1 MRRPQKFFEPYTDPK
16 NSAKGPKKSKTD
28 PKIKSKSK
36 VRIKETIENR
46 SCSSTI
52 LEPKPFLNHTPT
64 PKIAH

>member
-46 SCSSTI
+46 SCSSTT
-52 LEPKPFLNHTPT
+52 LEPKPLFEP
-64 PKIAH
+64 